1 MFCLFAPVCRGAAD
15 EADAI
20 ENAVAILD
28 KANASLFRIVL
39 DNGMICLIKED
50 HSAPVVSIQVWVGA
64 GSIHEQEYLGSGLS
78 HAIEHMTFKGTE
90 KRSVGE
96 MTKQINDAGGD
107 INAYTTLDRTVF
119 HADLPAR
126 NWRVGLDIIADAVMH
141 STFPEQE
148 WVKEKQV
155 ILREF
160 AMNKDDPDRVL
171 DKLLWV
177 TAFSVHPY
185 RYPVI
190 GYEDAFK
197 KLTKRDLAQF
207 AHRNYVPDNI
217 ITVIVGAINAKEME
231 TGIRKVFAGFE
242 RKARAPVVLPQEPLQ
257 IAPREARETGP
268 YKVSRLEWVYHTVSL
283 NHPDV
288 AALDLLAEMAGSGAS
303 SRLVREVKE
312 KQKLVH
318 SIEAGSHNLRE
329 AGIFEIDATFDPAK
343 EKEAV
348 EAIRKEVESWMN
360 TNFSKE
366 DINKARR
373 MLLAGELSEL
383 QTVKG
388 QAYNYAS
395 GEFYAQNPRFSE
407 SYLGQ
412 LSRVTPEQVQ
422 AAAKKYFQAENRTL
436 AVLSP
441 LSETAVKPVST
452 PVVFNAPVQ
461 KVLLSCGAP
470 LLVREDHKLPF
481 VYFCVSLGGG
491 LLSENDSN
499 NGITRLMA
507 NLMIRGTKTR
517 SRQEIAQT
525 VDSLGGILTPYSGY
539 NGFGLQAR
547 CLSGDKAIF
556 MDLIS
561 DCLLNPV
568 FPEEELDKQK
578 KVQMAE
584 IDQQHEQPSFVAQ
597 EALRELL
604 FPGHPYRWS
613 PIGTKDIV
621 QKITRTDVEE
631 HFKKQI
637 MSGNVVMAIFGDISL
652 AEAKE
657 LAEKNL
663 TKLQKSGS
671 PVKAHDKV
679 SPKLPARTKRRQPNE
694 QAVLLVGFPGVSVR
708 DPRSDALTIL
718 ESAMSGLSSDLCI
731 AVREKRGL
739 AYYVGAYQQT
749 GVEPGAFIIYAGT
762 REDAVE
768 DVEALMDK
776 EAARIISKGL
786 RKDEMERAKN
796 QIIADYEMSL
806 QDNLGTAMRCAL
818 DELYGL
824 GFQHFLDTK
833 RRFEAVTAEDVRR
846 AAASVFSADMKVT
859 SVVLP
864 EVKGVDKNAKKE

>member
-1 MFCLFAPVCRGAAD
+1 MFVPAFSGAAD
-15 EADAI
+15 ETAAI

-28 KANASLFRIVL
+28 KANAGLVRVVL
-39 DNGMICLIKED
+39 ENGMICLIKED
-50 HSAPVVSIQVWVGA
+50 HSAPVVSIQVWIGT

-96 MTKQINDAGGD
+96 MTKEINDAGGD

-126 NWRVGLDIIADAVMH
+126 NWRVGLDVIADAVMH

-197 KLTKRDLAQF
+197 KLTRRDLAQF
-207 AHRNYVPDNI
+207 AGRNYVPDNI
-217 ITVIVGAINAKEME
+217 ITVIVGDVNAKEME
-231 TGIRKVFAGFE
+231 AGIREVFAGFE

-288 AALDLLAEMAGSGAS
+288 AALDLLAEMTGSGTS

-318 SIEAGSHNLRE
+318 GIEAGSHNLRE
-329 AGIFEIDATFDPAK
+329 AGIFEIDATLDPAK
-343 EKEAV
+343 EKEAIG
-348 EAIRKEVESWMN
+348 AICKEVESWMN
-360 TNFSKE
+360 TSFSKD

-388 QAYNYAS
+388 QAYSYAS

-407 SYLGQ
+407 SYLRS

-422 AAAKKYFQAENRTL
+422 AVAKKYFQPENGTL
-436 AVLSP
+436 AILSALP
-441 LSETAVKPVST
+441 ETAAKPVSVT
-452 PVVFNAPVQ
+452 AVSNAPVQ
-461 KVLLSCGAP
+461 KILLSCGAP

-481 VYFCVSLGGG
+481 VYFNVSLGGG

-499 NGITRLMA
+499 NGITKLMS

-517 SRQEIAQT
+517 SLQEIAQT
-525 VDSLGGILTPYSGY
+525 VDSLGGMLTPYSGY

-547 CLSGDKAIF
+547 CLSSDKATF

-568 FPEEELDKQK
+568 FAEEELDKQK

-584 IDQQHEQPSFVAQ
+584 IDQEHERPAFIAQ
-597 EALRELL
+597 EALRALL
-604 FPGHPYRWS
+604 FPGHPYGWS
-613 PIGTKDIV
+613 PMGTKDIV
-621 QKITRTDVEE
+621 EKITRTDVEG
-631 HFKKQI
+631 HFKKQVV
-637 MSGNVVMAIFGDISL
+637 SGNMVIAIFGDISL
-652 AEAKE
+652 AEAKD
-657 LAEKNL
+657 LAEKKL
-663 TKLQKSGS
+663 AKLQKSDS
-671 PVKAHDKV
+671 PLKAHGK
-679 SPKLPARTKRRQPNE
+679 PTPQLPSRTKRRQPNE
-694 QAVLLVGFPGVSVR
+694 QAVLLVGFPGVSVK

-718 ESAMSGLSSDLCI
+718 ESAMSGLSSDLGI

-762 REDAVE
+762 REEAVQ
-768 DVEALMDK
+768 DVETLIGR
-776 EAARIISKGL
+776 ETARIISKGL
-786 RKDEMERAKN
+786 RKEELERAKN

-824 GFQHFLDTK
+824 GFQHFFDTK
-833 RRFEAVTAEDVRR
+833 RRFEAITTEDIRR
-846 AAASVFSADMKVT
+846 AAATVLSVDMKVT

-864 EVKGVDKNAKKE
+864 ETKVGDKNAKKE